1 MQPLRRSENL
11 QRANALRKDA
21 TPTERR
27 LWNALRP
34 LRQRGYHFRRQA
46 AFRGYVLDFV
56 CYSHRL
62 VIELD
67 GAGHADPG
75 RALHDAERDAVLA
88 REGFRT
94 LRFWN
99 WEIHDLDAVMKRI
112 LDALSGAS
120 PP

>member
-11 QRANALRKDA
+11 QRANTLRKDA

-27 LWNALRP
+27 LWNALRS
-34 LRQRGYHFRRQA
+34 LRQRGFHFRRQA
-46 AFRGYVLDFV
+46 PFRGYVLDFV

-67 GAGHADPG
+67 GTVHADPG
-75 RALHDAERDAVLA
+75 QALHDAERDAVLA
-88 REGFRT
+88 REGFQR

-99 WEIHDLDAVMKRI
+99 GEVHDLNAVMERV
-112 LDALSGAS
+112 LRALSGAS